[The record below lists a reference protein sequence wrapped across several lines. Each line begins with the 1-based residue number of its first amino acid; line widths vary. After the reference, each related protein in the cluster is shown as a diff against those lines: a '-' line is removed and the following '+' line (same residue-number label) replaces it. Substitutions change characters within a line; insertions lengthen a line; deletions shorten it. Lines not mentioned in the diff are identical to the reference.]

1 MLTLILGRAKTGK
14 TADMMERIRTRAAQ
28 GVGGAVVLVPEQ
40 YSHEAETELLA
51 VCGDS
56 ASLFAEVLSFT
67 RLAARVEGELGG
79 ACRAALSRGGRL
91 LCLVRALGDV
101 GSRLAVYGAA
111 RRQAPLQQE
120 LLRAID
126 EFKTCR
132 ISPDALRE
140 YAEGAHGEL
149 DAPGTD
155 ALRQKLGDLALIYDA
170 YQTYADRS
178 GLDPMDRLTHL
189 AERIGESAYTR
200 CAFFVDGFTD
210 FTAQELA
217 VLGTLLR
224 AGAEVRVCLTA
235 EGLSERHEIFEP
247 SRRAA
252 LRLAALAAECGAEW
266 GVERFS
272 GAARSGPM
280 ADVER
285 EAFSFAE
292 AHCEPAG
299 ALALVC
305 APDTVAEC
313 EWAAARCL
321 ELVRTTG
328 CRWRDIAV
336 TARSFETYR
345 GAMESV
351 FAHYGVPL
359 YTAKRSALLQKPLP
373 ALVAAAY
380 DTVTGGWDYE
390 DVFAYL
396 KTGLAGLSR
405 AECDTL
411 ENYVFLWS
419 LRGADWTRNEDWVQ
433 HPAGFGREF
442 TDEDRA
448 LLAEINAL
456 RRRASAPL
464 LLLAERGGV
473 AKTGGAEAQ
482 ALADFFAALELPRL
496 LTERAAELRALGQTQ
511 TAAEYAQLWD
521 IVCDALTQ
529 CGEVLRDT
537 ETDLE
542 SFGKLFTTVLS
553 SYDVGTIP
561 LSLDRVSAGDFD
573 RMRRR
578 HIRHLIMLG
587 CDSASVP
594 AAAPGNGILSD
605 ADREALAAAGLDV
618 GSAAGERLDREFALL
633 YNCLTLP
640 SDTLAIS
647 WCALGAEGAKASPA
661 FAVERLRKVFDL
673 PVENVDSARCRESAP
688 GPAFELAAAA
698 SRPFHPESAEAAR
711 RWFSDRGAGEA
722 LAKLDAAASLTR
734 GRLSRSAVRALYGE
748 KLTLSASRIDNFSGC
763 PFSYFLQ
770 YGLKAKPRQP
780 AEFAPPEM
788 GTFMHFVLEGCARSI
803 AAEGGFASVSPERV
817 EALCDEYVARYV
829 HEKLNDFR
837 QKSPRFIYLFRRLTG
852 SVRAVVTD
860 MAAELGKSDFQ
871 PLDFE
876 LNFGDREA
884 FPPIALGEG
893 EDSLVLTGIADR
905 VDGWVHDGRLY
916 LRVVDYKTGKKSFS
930 LSDVWYGLGLQM
942 LLYLFA
948 LERSGASRY
957 GMEIVPAGVL
967 YVPARDVLV
976 SAPAELTAEQIM
988 AEKAKARRRSGLL
1001 LGESAVLDAM
1011 EHGELQY
1018 LPVSFKDGTYS
1029 GDALASAERLGAL
1042 GRHIDATLRAL
1053 ARELRGGSVAA
1064 DPWFRS
1070 QTENACRFCDYAAA
1084 CHFDESQDSMRY
1096 IETMKPGEV
1105 WDRIEKEAADHG
1117 V

>member
-14 TADMMERIRTRAAQ
+14 TADMMERIRARAAQ

-56 ASLFAEVLSFT
+56 ACLYAEVLSFT
-67 RLAARVEGELGG
+67 RLAARVENELGG
-79 ACRAALSRGGRL
+79 DRRPALSRGGRL
-91 LCLVRALGDV
+91 LCLVRALADV
-101 GSRLAVYGAA
+101 GSRLRVYGAA
-111 RRQAPLQQE
+111 RRQAPMQQE

-140 YAEGAHGEL
+140 YADGAHGEL
-149 DAPGTD
+149 LAPGTD

-170 YQTYADRS
+170 FQTYADRS

-189 AERIGESAYTR
+189 AGRIGESSFAR

-210 FTAQELA
+210 FTAQEQA
-217 VLGTLLR
+217 VLGALLR

-235 EGLSERHEIFEP
+235 EGLTEGHEIFEP

-252 LRLAALAAECGAEW
+252 LRLAALAEECGAQ
-266 GVERFS
+266 VCIERFM
-272 GAARSGPM
+272 GAERSGPM

-285 EAFSFAE
+285 ETFRFGE
-292 AHCEPAG
+292 THCDAQG
-299 ALALVC
+299 RIALAC
-305 APDTVAEC
+305 APDTVTEC

-321 ELVRTTG
+321 ELVRRTG

-359 YTAKRSALLQKPLP
+359 YTARRSALLQKPLP

-380 DTVTGGWDYE
+380 DAVTGGWEYD

-396 KTGLAGLSR
+396 KTGLAGLDR

-411 ENYVFLWS
+411 ENYAFLWS
-419 LRGADWTRNEDWVQ
+419 LHGADWTRNEDWVQ
-433 HPAGFGREF
+433 HPAGFAREF
-442 TDEDRA
+442 SDDDRA
-448 LLAEINAL
+448 RLAEVNAL
-456 RRRASAPL
+456 RRRASGPL
-464 LLLAERGGV
+464 LLLAERG
-473 AKTGGAEAQ
+473 AAARTGAEQAQ
-482 ALADFFAALELPRL
+482 ALADFFAALELPQRL
-496 LTERAAELRALGQTQ
+496 AARAEELRTLGRTR
-511 TAAEYAQLWD
+511 TAAEYVQLWD
-521 IVCDALTQ
+521 VVCDALTQ
-529 CGEVLRDT
+529 CGEVLRGV

-542 SFGKLFTTVLS
+542 SFGKLFCTVLS

-578 HIRHLIMLG
+578 HIRHLIILG

-594 AAAPGNGILSD
+594 AAAPGTGILSD

-618 GSAAGERLDREFALL
+618 GSTAGERLGREFALL

-640 SDTLAIS
+640 SETLAIS

-661 FAVERLRKVFDL
+661 FAVQRIREVFGL
-673 PVENVDSARCRESAP
+673 TAEGADSALCRESAP
-688 GPAFELAAAA
+688 GPALELAAAA
-698 SRPFHPESAEAAR
+698 SRPFHPESAGAAR
-711 RWFSDRGAGEA
+711 RYFAAHGGEA
-722 LAKLDAAASLTR
+722 ALARLDAAAALTR

-748 KLTLSASRIDNFSGC
+748 RLTLSASRIDNFSGC

-788 GTFMHFVLEGCARSI
+788 GTFMHFVLEGCARQI
-803 AAEGGFASVSPERV
+803 AEEGGFAAVSPQRV
-817 EALCDEYVARYV
+817 ESLCDEYVARYV

-837 QKSPRFIYLFRRLTG
+837 QKSPRFVYLFRRLTG
-852 SVRAVVTD
+852 SVRAVVAD
-860 MAAELGKSDFQ
+860 MAAELAKSDFV

-905 VDGWVHDGRLY
+905 VDGWVHDGKLY
-916 LRVVDYKTGKKSFS
+916 LRVVDYKTGNKSFS

-948 LERSGASRY
+948 LGRTGAARY

-967 YVPARDVLV
+967 YVPARDVLI
-976 SAPAELTAEQIM
+976 SAPSELSAEKILE
-988 AEKAKARRRSGLL
+988 EKAKARRRSGLL
-1001 LGESAVLDAM
+1001 LGEEEVLAAM
-1011 EHGELQY
+1011 EHGTLQY
-1018 LPVSFKDGTYS
+1018 LPVSFKNGVYS

-1042 GRHIDATLRAL
+1042 GRHIDATLRDL

-1084 CHFDESQDSMRY
+1084 CHFDEAQDSVRY
-1096 IETMKPGEV
+1096 IETIKPGEV